1 MLRDLHTSENT
12 CSKPLE
18 DTGYVRESQNP
29 EAGYGEDRLRILQ
42 RLATDLPNTWYFEVS
57 SDDMELFGIKQ
68 GTLLVADRS
77 INPEGG
83 MIVIARQNGEWLV
96 RQLISHVKQKYLT
109 TGKEEDPVVEIEE
122 TTGIVIWGV
131 VTWSCSPQLELK

>member
-1 MLRDLHTSENT
+1 MLRDLLTSENT

-18 DTGYVRESQNP
+18 DAWYVRGSQNP

-68 GTLLVADRS
+68 GTLLVVDRS

-109 TGKEEDPVVEIEE
+109 TGKEEDPIVEIEE
-122 TTGIVIWGV
+122 TTGIIIWGV
-131 VTWSCSPQLELK
+131 VIWSCSLQLELK